1 MIRLL
6 PSSVKIVMAVVVMA
20 GAATPSF
27 AISPRNPYRSFNLS
41 GINYGS
47 MRWEQQHRQSQ
58 PSTSR
63 RSRSRR
69 ARTSNAMSSSR
80 VIVGST
86 AGGVSTGTVV
96 AEGRQPTVTSSP

>member
-1 MIRLL
+1 MIPLL
-6 PSSVKIVMAVVVMA
+6 PRSVQIVVAVVAMA
-20 GAATPSF
+20 GAAAPVL
-27 AISPRNPYRSFNLS
+27 AISPQNPYRSFNLS

-69 ARTSNAMSSSR
+69 ARTNHAMSSSR
-80 VIVGST
+80 VLAGAT
-86 AGGVSTGTVV
+86 TGGVSTGAVV
-96 AEGRQPTVTSSP
+96 TEGTQPTVTSSP